1 MVKGLPPDSD
11 PPPPPQPAPGR
22 RPQPTNPPTL
32 DGLIALTH
40 HRWAIPI
47 VSELWGD
54 TPSVGGC
61 KFVTLLKRLEP
72 SRDALTNTL
81 TDLIEQ
87 GWVVRNPGIGHPLR
101 PEYILTPKGKRIGRA
116 AARLVRAMKHADLSD
131 IGLRKWSLPILCA
144 IAGKNSRFNQLKSTL
159 RGITV
164 RALALAL
171 KDLHDSVLISRTITD
186 GFPPTPH
193 YHLAPAARRV
203 TAAARALARDIG
215 LTLPPKRD
223 AGDEEQNTVRRRATA

>member
-1 MVKGLPPDSD
+1 MVKGFPPDST
-11 PPPPPQPAPGR
+11 PPSPGR
-22 RPQPTNPPTL
+22 RPESVNL

-47 VSELWGD
+47 VAELWGD

-87 GWVVRNPGIGHPLR
+87 GWIVRNPGIGHPLR

-116 AARLVRAMKHADLSD
+116 AARLVRAMKHADVSD

-144 IAGKNSRFNQLKSTL
+144 IASKSSRFNQLKATL

-171 KDLHDSVLISRTITD
+171 KDLHDSMLISRTITD

-193 YHLAPAARRV
+193 YHLAPPARRV

-223 AGDEEQNTVRRRATA
+223 ASDEQNTTRRRITA